1 MAGGDAKRKDQ
12 LFSGMVAFKIR
23 LRRGFMSTQNHS
35 QVISIAQ
42 GRKKLRKISKMEI
55 QLRQDIFILR
65 LERLQHLWSNCPTQ
79 SVPILTHAV
88 LSFVT
93 SKFNQ

>member
-1 MAGGDAKRKDQ
+1 
-12 LFSGMVAFKIR
+12 
-23 LRRGFMSTQNHS
+23 MSTQNHS

-65 LERLQHLWSNCPTQ
+65 LERLQRLWSNCPTQ